1 MTDTYLFFADWSE
14 PEIDPLAPAL
24 EVIEVDYE
32 AVITAQN
39 ALVAVAYP
47 GDWLT
52 VYGGSD
58 DAE

>member
-1 MTDTYLFFADWSE
+1 MTDTYLFFADWPE
-14 PEIDPLAPAL
+14 PEIDPLAP
-24 EVIEVDYE
+24 EVIEINGETINVS
-32 AVITAQN
+32 QN
-39 ALVAVAYP
+39 EIIAVAYP